1 MPSRIPRV
9 YWDANVFLSYI
20 DGTVDRLPHIE
31 ALFREAEQEKI
42 EIVTSTASITEVAYG
57 SVEMDEREPYVLT
70 YKRRFKTCGRR
81 PHLSIWWRLVCS
93 VLVVEDARKIMRAAI
108 PKGTKVPK
116 PMDAIHLS
124 TAIRMEVDVFHSYD
138 KPLREIASRN
148 GLTADE
154 PSASSPLLF
163 TD

>member
-1 MPSRIPRV
+1 MPSKVPRF
-9 YWDANVFLSYI
+9 YWDANVFLSYVN
-20 DGTVDRLPHIE
+20 GTVDRLPHIE

-57 SVEMDEREPYVLT
+57 SVEMDERAL
-70 YKRRFKTCGRR
+70 R
-81 PHLSIWWRLVCS
+81 PEIQEEIQSLWTPASPINMVEVS
-93 VLVVEDARKIMRAAI
+93 VLVVEDAREIMRAAI
-108 PKGTKVPK
+108 PEGTKVPK

-124 TAIRMEVDVFHSYD
+124 TAIRMEADIFHSYD
-138 KPLREIASRN
+138 EPLRKIARRN
-148 GLTADE
+148 GLIADE